1 MVVLQPGRCA
11 WVTDTAAPCWSWT
24 SSGAGRSGRSERR
37 TAGSSS
43 LRVLKPPGTSP
54 PMTRSRGA
62 ASPDTSTA
70 SEPSLRA
77 TCPACPPTA
86 GRSRAAVVGAVDG
99 SRRRPG
105 RRPRVAPPRRGRRRL
120 PGQRDAER
128 RGRRVRAPSG
138 LHPDQPR
145 DRRPAGAVGRARP
158 ARSTARQP
166 GPGGRRTAGVRLA
179 GDRIVADRRLRSGL
193 LADFSGRADGL
204 AVDDLAE
211 GGWVK
216 AYTDWPDR
224 SAAARSVAQQWWHP
238 GRRPAP
244 ARRARTDDGGHR
256 RPGRVRPA
264 GHLLAGP
271 RGGTIV
277 VVDEL
282 HGARSGAG
290 VR

>member
-1 MVVLQPGRCA
+1 MVVQPGWCA

-37 TAGSSS
+37 TAGNSS

-105 RRPRVAPPRRGRRRL
+105 RRPRVAPRRGRRRL

-158 ARSTARQP
+158 ARSTARQ
-166 GPGGRRTAGVRLA
+166 GQAAGGQREPAWRVTASSLT
-179 GDRIVADRRLRSGL
+179 
-193 LADFSGRADGL
+193 
-204 AVDDLAE
+204 DD
-211 GGWVK
+211 
-216 AYTDWPDR
+216 
-224 SAAARSVAQQWWHP
+224 SAAASS
-238 GRRPAP
+238 
-244 ARRARTDDGGHR
+244 RTS
-256 RPGRVRPA
+256 PA
-264 GHLLAGP
+264 GRTAWLSTILPRRLGEGLHRLARPISCGSACGSTMVASRTAP
-271 RGGTIV
+271 RSGTSRSNRRRGTSTTWPSASGGTPAGGSRGGNIV

-282 HGARSGAG
+282 HGARSGAD